1 MQAYKAFRVS
11 CKSISQQRSSS
22 ADGRAL
28 GTSLREPCRAAKA
41 LDITDGA
48 KARAFFEEHFLP
60 LRISRLGEEAGFV
73 TGYYE
78 PVIDGSQSQTDV
90 YNVPVYRRP
99 SNLFVRGFNQAAVG
113 LPNKGQVFRKIGRR
127 KLVPYYDRAEIE
139 DGVIAGR
146 GLEICWLKDQT
157 DLLFAQIQGSARVRL
172 QDGSTIR
179 INYDAHNGY
188 PYTPVGRILIDRG
201 IIPKEQMSMQKIRE
215 WMDQNPDGA
224 QELRRQNRSYVFFRV
239 VSLSDKDEPVGAQGV
254 PLTPGRSI
262 AVDPSLHVYGTPFF
276 IEGELPIESEQS
288 RTPFHRLM
296 VAQDTGSAIMGP
308 ARADIYYGTGSDA
321 GRVSGRF
328 RHNMHFVMLVPKSL
342 DPVARGRNMPVPDP
356 RPSEKIAKLFPQV
369 DSLKDRSKD
378 LTSGAKSTEG
388 SAASS
393 TKPAAG
399 GVESAR
405 NLAPSL
411 SGKVPLPEARPGIK
425 PGRGGRRGGR
435 FHPHQHEP

>member
-1 MQAYKAFRVS
+1 LQAYKAFRVS

-146 GLEICWLKDQT
+146 GLEI
-157 DLLFAQIQGSARVRL
+157 
-172 QDGSTIR
+172 
-179 INYDAHNGY
+179 
-188 PYTPVGRILIDRG
+188 
-201 IIPKEQMSMQKIRE
+201 
-215 WMDQNPDGA
+215 
-224 QELRRQNRSYVFFRV
+224 
-239 VSLSDKDEPVGAQGV
+239 
-254 PLTPGRSI
+254 
-262 AVDPSLHVYGTPFF
+262 
-276 IEGELPIESEQS
+276 
-288 RTPFHRLM
+288 
-296 VAQDTGSAIMGP
+296 
-308 ARADIYYGTGSDA
+308 
-321 GRVSGRF
+321 
-328 RHNMHFVMLVPKSL
+328 
-342 DPVARGRNMPVPDP
+342 
-356 RPSEKIAKLFPQV
+356 
-369 DSLKDRSKD
+369 
-378 LTSGAKSTEG
+378 
-388 SAASS
+388 
-393 TKPAAG
+393 
-399 GVESAR
+399 
-405 NLAPSL
+405 
-411 SGKVPLPEARPGIK
+411 
-425 PGRGGRRGGR
+425 
-435 FHPHQHEP
+435 